1 VFEATFEVMGTAT
14 KKKALKKGK
23 AVLKKAQPPKQNG
36 FDASKHLG
44 KWKLEEGGLLIQKRL
59 RDEWG

>member
-1 VFEATFEVMGTAT
+1 MGTAT
-14 KKKALKKGK
+14 KKKALNKGK
-23 AVLKKAQPPKQNG
+23 ALLKNAKRSKQEG

-44 KWKLEEGGLLIQKRL
+44 KWKLEEDGLVIQKRL